1 MRVLAVNPGGMS
13 TKIAVYENKKP
24 IFLESISHSF
34 SELARFESIADQKE
48 YRKKLIINTLSKHN
62 IKLDSISGF
71 VGRGGMVRNLE
82 SGVYR
87 INQAYLN
94 DAIIGLNG
102 QHASNL
108 GGILAYEIAKE
119 NDVGND
125 AYIVDPVMVDEYDDI
140 AKLSG
145 MAGIS
150 RVRSFHAL
158 NQKAVARR
166 YAREAGKDYH
176 NINLIVAHLGSGVSV
191 GAHKHGRVIDVNS
204 ALGGDGPMSPERAGG
219 VPPLALIDLCFS
231 GKYSYKEMYKKLIG
245 EGGVYSYLETKDM
258 QEVEDMVR
266 KGDENAKLIMEGMA
280 YQIAK
285 EIGALSAVLYGSV
298 DAIILTG
305 SVAHSGLIT
314 DWISSRVSF
323 ICKNI
328 MIYPGE
334 DEMQALVEGVIDAL
348 NGDREILE
356 Y

>member
-1 MRVLAVNPGGMS
+1 MKILAVNPGGMS
-13 TKIAVYENKKP
+13 TKIAIYENKKP
-24 IFLESISHSF
+24 IFVESIRHSV
-34 SELARFESIADQKE
+34 SELAKFGSIAEQKE
-48 YRKKLIINTLSKHN
+48 YRKKLILYTLSKHN
-62 IKLDSISGF
+62 IALNSIDGF

-87 INQAYLN
+87 INEAYLN

-108 GGILAYEIAKE
+108 GGILVYELAKE
-119 NDVGND
+119 NNVNND
-125 AYIVDPVMVDEYDDI
+125 AYIVDPVMVDEYESI
-140 AKLSG
+140 ARLSG
-145 MAGIS
+145 IAGIS

-166 YAREAGKDYH
+166 YAREAGKDYK

-219 VPPLALIDLCFS
+219 VPPLALIELCFS
-231 GKYSYKEMYKKLIG
+231 GKYSYQEIYKKLIG
-245 EGGVYSYLETKDM
+245 EGGVYSYLGTKDM

-266 KGDENAKLIMEGMA
+266 KGDKNAALVMEGMA
-280 YQIAK
+280 YQVAK
-285 EIGALSAVLYGSV
+285 EIGSLSAVLYGEV

-305 SVAHSGLIT
+305 SIAHSGIVT
-314 DWISSRVSF
+314 DWISSRVSY

-328 MIYPGE
+328 IIYPGE
-334 DEMQALVEGVIDAL
+334 DEMQALVDGFIDAL